1 LTELCQQFIVLQN
14 NEFSNNQA
22 MKTLQIRIPDE
33 LREEAD
39 QVLDEIGMDIST
51 AIRVYLKK
59 IVQSRRIPFALEAS
73 QPWEAEPVSVDPE
86 TQRQMDQVA
95 ETWHKVR
102 R

>member
-1 LTELCQQFIVLQN
+1 VLQN
-14 NEFSNNQA
+14 NKSSNNQA

-39 QVLDEIGMDIST
+39 QVLEEIGMDIST

-86 TQRQMDQVA
+86 TQRMMDQVA
-95 ETWHKVR
+95 ETWQKVR

>member
-1 LTELCQQFIVLQN
+1 LTELCQQFIVIQN

>member
-1 LTELCQQFIVLQN
+1 
-14 NEFSNNQA
+14 

-39 QVLDEIGMDIST
+39 QVLEEIGMDIST

-73 QPWEAEPVSVDPE
+73 QPSEAELISIDPE
-86 TQRQMDQVA
+86 TQRMMDQVA

>member
-1 LTELCQQFIVLQN
+1 
-14 NEFSNNQA
+14 

-39 QVLDEIGMDIST
+39 QVLDEIGMDMST

-59 IVQSRRIPFALEAS
+59 IVQSRTIPFALEAS
-73 QPWEAEPVSVDPE
+73 QPWEVEPVFVDSE
-86 TQRQMDQVA
+86 TQRMMDQVA
-95 ETWHKVR
+95 ETWHKNR

>member
-1 LTELCQQFIVLQN
+1 
-14 NEFSNNQA
+14 
-22 MKTLQIRIPDE
+22 MKTLQIRIPDG

-73 QPWEAEPVSVDPE
+73 QPWEVDPIPVDPE
-86 TQRQMDQVA
+86 TQRMMDQVA
-95 ETWHKVR
+95 ETWGKTR
-102 R
+102 L